1 MHDHRRTRSG
11 LVKSHRHVLDEKH
24 TLRRLSKVSTRVG
37 GTEGLAQDCRMP
49 SVDGTTTH
57 RSSPRFAA
65 MTATQTDS
73 NPPRFKSIAD
83 RLLLGVSEV
92 LLLRRADYS
101 SNTDH
106 RNSDPVPTVLCEY
119 CNATGVPRI
128 LWCAISLNFSIH
140 CLKLL

>member
-106 RNSDPVPTVLCEY
+106 IRYSHEYTCKSPYREGLTVNRSPDRVVL
-119 CNATGVPRI
+119 
-128 LWCAISLNFSIH
+128 
-140 CLKLL
+140 